1 MEKQTFLDSLREKLV
16 RLGVGEDESARYI
29 KQFER
34 YFNTLSDE
42 EVSQQ
47 INGFDSMDAIAR
59 NIVNLI
65 ARKKSR
71 AEEPFPDA
79 DLVAQATASF
89 DPVPEEPQG
98 STTREFET
106 AQSAEYGNEAAED
119 SSAEDDTEESRLSAL
134 GLDDDVTGE
143 FELDF
148 LRPQTGQFPAVGQNT
163 SDGDTASDTEDFVF
177 PVDGEFDTDAEPEPK
192 TETTAA
198 FSPVGKTEEKQT
210 ASPAKNAEIEAEA
223 EAEPVTEQTTVATEP
238 IGQSVNPEA
247 TRVDMPAVHQTAHP
261 SPAQS
266 AGAHAAPVP
275 EEPEAVTTDFTLDDS
290 MFEEYVPSCPMFW
303 GLCAASAI
311 LWIPVLAAVALLYGL
326 VYAVLGI
333 TIGALIAV
341 LVSVIVFGAGCS
353 LVGIIYG
360 FTQLTV
366 AAPIAWYE
374 IGLALVVAGVS
385 LALGVLLYNGA
396 VRFMPWVIRRMNVFS
411 RFSLRQLRRRITKLK
426 KLCLTQGEKK

>member
-89 DPVPEEPQG
+89 DPVPEEPHG
-98 STTREFET
+98 STTREFKT
-106 AQSAEYGNEAAED
+106 AQSAEDENEAAED

-134 GLDDDVTGE
+134 GLDDDATGE

-163 SDGDTASDTEDFVF
+163 SYGDAASDTEDFVF
-177 PVDGEFDTDAEPEPK
+177 PVDGEFGSDAESEPK

-198 FSPVGKTEEKQT
+198 FSPVSKTEGKQT
-210 ASPAKNAEIEAEA
+210 ATPAKKAETEAEA
-223 EAEPVTEQTTVATEP
+223 EAVNERTAVAAEPTEP
-238 IGQSVNPEA
+238 PVNAEA
-247 TRVDMPAVHQTAHP
+247 TRVDMPAVHQTARP
-261 SPAQS
+261 SNAQS
-266 AGAHAAPVP
+266 ADAHAAPAP
-275 EEPEAVTTDFTLDDS
+275 EEPEALTTDFTLDDS

-303 GLCAASAI
+303 GLCATSAI

-333 TIGALIAV
+333 SIGVLIAV

-360 FTQLTV
+360 FTQLTI

-411 RFSLRQLRRRITKLK
+411 RFSLRQLRRWIIKLK